1 MTQDHAITTAV
12 IIEDEKSNLVTLTYL
27 LERNFPS
34 IQLLGSASTAKGGV
48 ELINKSMPQLVFLD
62 ISLPDGTGFDVLEKA
77 IYKNYKVIFTTAFD
91 SFALRAFEFSALHY
105 ILKPVTYEELKNA
118 IERYY
123 NLKTDIL
130 IEDKLNVYK
139 QNIQNNFQKIIIPSI
154 DGFSMIMLDDIIRL
168 EADDAYTVFILKTKQ
183 KLVASKPLN
192 SFEKI
197 LTDLPFTRIHNKHLI
212 NLKFVNRYLKG
223 KGGYVIMENGDE
235 IEVSVRRKA
244 DFLLAMKNYAR
255 AV

>member
-1 MTQDHAITTAV
+1 VVQENATTTAV
-12 IIEDEKSNLVTLTYL
+12 IIEDEKSNLQTLTYL
-27 LERNFPS
+27 LDKNFPS
-34 IQLLGSASTAKGGV
+34 IELLGSATTVKGGV
-48 ELINKSMPQLVFLD
+48 QLIEKAMPQLVFLD
-62 ISLPDGTGFDVLEKA
+62 ISLPDGTGFEVLEKTSF
-77 IYKNYKVIFTTAFD
+77 KNFKVIFTTALD

-123 NLKTDIL
+123 SLKTDIL
-130 IEDKLNVYK
+130 IEDKVNVYK

-154 DGFSMIMLDDIIRL
+154 EGFSMIMLDDVIRL
-168 EADDAYTVFILKTKQ
+168 EADDAYTIFVLKTKQ
-183 KLVASKPLN
+183 RLIASKPLN

-197 LTDLPFTRIHNKHLI
+197 LSDLPFSRVHNKHLI

-235 IEVSVRRKA
+235 IEVSVRRKV

>member
-1 MTQDHAITTAV
+1 MTIENTITTAV

-34 IQLLGSASTAKGGV
+34 IELLGSATTVKGAV
-48 ELINKSMPQLVFLD
+48 ELINKSMPKLVFLD
-62 ISLPDGTGFDVLEKA
+62 ISLPDGTGFDVLEKSN
-77 IYKNYKVIFTTAFD
+77 YKNYKVIFTTAFD

-118 IERYY
+118 IERYH
-123 NLKTDIL
+123 NLKSDIL

-168 EADDAYTVFILKTKQ
+168 EADDAYTVFILKSKQ
-183 KLVASKPLN
+183 KVVASKPLN
-192 SFEKI
+192 NFEKI
-197 LTDLPFTRIHNKHLI
+197 LNDLPFTRIHNKHFI
-212 NLKFVNRYLKG
+212 NLKYVTRYLKG

-235 IEVSVRRKA
+235 IEVSVRRKS
-244 DFLLAMKNYAR
+244 DFLIAMKNYAR